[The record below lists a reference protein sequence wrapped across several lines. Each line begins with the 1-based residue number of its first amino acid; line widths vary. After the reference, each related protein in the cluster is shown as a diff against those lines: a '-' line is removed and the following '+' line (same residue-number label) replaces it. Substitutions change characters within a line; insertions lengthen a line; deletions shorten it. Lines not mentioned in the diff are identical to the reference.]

1 MNGIF
6 GHRAVAAM
14 WAALL
19 FCLAGNPARAGELR
33 TLELYHVH
41 TGETLTITYKRDG
54 QYIPSAMAQLDYFMR
69 DWRRSGLISMSN
81 ETIDLMWELHQEL
94 GSKVPIR
101 IICGYRSA
109 ETNALLKR
117 IGRHVAVRSQHILGR
132 AIDLQ
137 FPDVPL
143 ERLRNSA
150 LVREAGGVGYYP
162 GGSGGFV
169 HITRAMCGTGRG
181 SAGRSSPRYMPNIPA
196 PSAGRCGCPPIAG
209 GEQRGKSRGRSGAPS
224 KAEAGAVPEPAG
236 RPIAEPGHGALVAS
250 EALRSSSSSAST
262 AIDTGL
268 TGGRGAGKSASEGSN
283 NFPAPASRPP
293 PARNSAPD
301 SGPCPA
307 GWRA

>member
-1 MNGIF
+1 
-6 GHRAVAAM
+6 M

-33 TLELYHVH
+33 TLQLYHVH

-94 GSKVPIR
+94 GSKVPIK
-101 IICGYRSA
+101 IICGFRST

-117 IGRHVAVRSQHILGR
+117 IGRHVAIRSQHILGR
-132 AIDLQ
+132 AIDMQ

-169 HITRAMCGTGRG
+169 HIDSGNVRHWPWISKAKLTEIYAEYTGSIGGKMRLPSDSQVASNEERA
-181 SAGRSSPRYMPNIPA
+181 AAVPA
-196 PSAGRCGCPPIAG
+196 PRPKP
-209 GEQRGKSRGRSGAPS
+209 K
-224 KAEAGAVPEPAG
+224 PEPSLEQAG
-236 RPIAEPGHGALVAS
+236 RPIAEPGHGTLVAS

-268 TGGRGAGKSASEGSN
+268 TGGRGAGKSASEGQQPSSR
-283 NFPAPASRPP
+283 ASMST
-293 PARNSAPD
+293 AT
-301 SGPCPA
+301 GPQ
-307 GWRA
+307 